1 MYQKGSILSGPA
13 WKEPVEVVS
22 FIAEP
27 GIGYYAELIGRQSK
41 TFYSE
46 YVLDEDLEQ
55 IIVLQTQGQAS
66 ESQAEEQNFLHALIT
81 FQQNQGLM
89 KKNSQI
95 LPLPH
100 QIEAVYTRMLKSPS
114 IRYLLADDPGA
125 GKTIMSGMLIQ
136 ELRLR
141 NLAKRILILVPPL
154 VMRQWQEELASKFD
168 LHFQIVN
175 RQTIETM
182 SSNPFTEHALTITSM
197 YWGARET
204 IKAQILVNQYDLVII
219 DEAHKSAAYLDRRK
233 KSKRRTNLYKLA
245 EALAKQT
252 DHLLLLTATPHKG
265 DRHNYQYLLQ
275 LLDEDLFANKLSQ
288 EALTQ
293 LAQSF
298 VIRRLKESMVRFDGS
313 PLFPKRTTKTIQ
325 FELSSAELELYEQ
338 VTDYIR
344 IHFNRAK
351 ANGSFAVQF
360 AMMLLQRRLS
370 SSFYALQAS
379 LQRRYERLAVIEAEE
394 LKKLEQAFDDD
405 EVNDE
410 GDTDFLGASDSYD
423 LEELKIEQE
432 ALQVLLDDAEDLK
445 LLGQER
451 KYLALEAALFAED
464 GLLAQREKLLIFT
477 ESADTLRYLQTQLEA
492 RLGTIAVIHGQ
503 MSLKQ
508 RQAAVELFRNEVS
521 VMIATDAGGESIN
534 LQFCNQ
540 MVNYDIPW
548 NPNRLEQRMGRIHRI
563 GQTNEVFVFNLVAAN
578 TREGTVLEK
587 LLAKLEIMRE
597 DLGNDLV
604 YDFLGELLEKQ
615 ELDLNQLMVEAIQ
628 NREQL
633 TQVVEQVESLLSSE
647 HQALIEQAQQEQ
659 FAQNIQLPQIKA
671 TFELDQLQRLP
682 ERTYCQFIKNELQ
695 LLNID
700 VTQPSPLT
708 LRLNYIPRT
717 IYTQAQEWNLV
728 IPKSDN
734 YLLDF
739 SVNEQEGQKQ
749 LAHDPLIRF
758 IERRVQER
766 TLRSNLQTYQ
776 LALPSPEPLVVQVC
790 QYKFVDG
797 NERTLYQ
804 RQLVL
809 AQRQDGS
816 YLELSPHF
824 FYQEPL
830 HLETILAGGSRTE
843 RLGVEMKKRIIHD
856 FKMFQMQQSY
866 SSQEKVKQLTEA
878 FEMRIAS
885 HRKTLEKLDESNQVN
900 ILKFQAK
907 IREDERRKKQRIELL
922 QREAKVKLPKIEP
935 LITIEIQP
943 KATWR
948 LIPEDAKYLIEFYET
963 AANRNQCRMFPS
975 FGRADFQSQSLDGEK
990 RYIILASEQPKQIA
1004 NLSDYTDIIEET
1016 YIYVVD
1022 QYSVKAEIPLAYY
1035 RK

>member
-1 MYQKGSILSGPA
+1 MYRKGSILSGPS
-13 WKEPVEVVS
+13 WREPVEVVS
-22 FIAEP
+22 FTAEA

-55 IIVLQTQGQAS
+55 ITVLQVEGESS
-66 ESQAEEQNFLHALIT
+66 EREVAEQNFLHALIT

-219 DEAHKSAAYLDRRK
+219 DEAHKSAAYQDRRK

-265 DRHNYQYLLQ
+265 DRYNYQYLLQ
-275 LLDEDLFANKLSQ
+275 LLDEDLFDNKLSN

-313 PLFPKRTTKTIQ
+313 PLFPKRTTTTIQ
-325 FELSSAELELYEQ
+325 FELSAAELALYEQ
-338 VTDYIR
+338 VTEYIR
-344 IHFNRAK
+344 EHFNRAK

-370 SSFYALQAS
+370 SSFYALHAS
-379 LQRRYERLAVIEAEE
+379 LQRRYERLAIIEAEE
-394 LKKLEQAFDDD
+394 LKKIEQALDD
-405 EVNDE
+405 EEMNEEIDS
-410 GDTDFLGASDSYD
+410 DFVGASDSYD

-432 ALQVLLDDAEDLK
+432 ALERLLQDAEDLQ
-445 LLGQER
+445 LLGYER
-451 KYLALEAALFAED
+451 KFLALEKTLFADD
-464 GLLAQREKLLIFT
+464 GLLAQGEKLLIFT
-477 ESADTLRYLQTQLEA
+477 ESADTLRYLQTQLEIH
-492 RLGTIAVIHGQ
+492 LGKVAVIHGQ

-508 RQAAVELFRNEVS
+508 RQAAVEQFRNELN

-587 LLAKLEIMRE
+587 LLAKLEIMRS

-615 ELDLNQLMVEAIQ
+615 DLDLNQLMIDAIQ
-628 NREQL
+628 NREHL
-633 TQVVEQVESLLSSE
+633 TAVVDQVDGLLSTE

-682 ERTYCQFIKNELQ
+682 ERMYCEFIKAELK
-695 LLNID
+695 LLKID
-700 VTQPSPLT
+700 VTQPSK
-708 LRLNYIPRT
+708 LRLRVNYIPRT
-717 IYTQAQEWNLV
+717 IYTQAQEVNISL
-728 IPKSDN
+728 PKTDN
-734 YLLDF
+734 YTLDF
-739 SVNEQEGQKQ
+739 AQSQQGEPKN

-758 IERRVQER
+758 VERCVQER
-766 TLRSNLQTYQ
+766 ALRSNLQKYHVT
-776 LALPSPEPLVVQVC
+776 LPVPEKLVVQVC

-797 NERTLYQ
+797 NERS
-804 RQLVL
+804 L
-809 AQRQDGS
+809 AQRQLILAQREDGS
-816 YLELSPHF
+816 YLELDPNC
-824 FYQEPL
+824 FYQTE
-830 HLETILAGGSRTE
+830 LEFKQAGGITSE
-843 RLGVEMKKRIIHD
+843 FDDLAIELKKRIIHE
-856 FKMFQMQQSY
+856 FKVFQMQQSY
-866 SSQEKVKQLTEA
+866 SSQEKIKQLSQA
-878 FEMRIAS
+878 FEMRIEN
-885 HRKTLEKLDESNQVN
+885 HQKTLNKLDSSNQVN
-900 ILKFQAK
+900 IMKFQAK

-935 LITIEIQP
+935 LITLEIQP
-943 KATWR
+943 TTTWR
-948 LIPEDAKYLIEFYET
+948 MIPEDAKYLIEFYEK
-963 AANRNQCRMFPS
+963 AANRNQCRMFRGL
-975 FGRADFQSQSLDGEK
+975 GRVDFQSLNEQGEK
-990 RYIILASEQPKQIA
+990 RYIILASEQPKGFEH
-1004 NLSDYTDIIEET
+1004 LSDYADIIEET

-1022 QYSVKAEIPLAYY
+1022 QYSVKTEIPLGYY
-1035 RK
+1035 WK